1 MARKRLFTRPDA
13 PQLWAV
19 IDEAVL
25 RRPIGGARVMRDQI
39 EVLIEAS
46 ALPKVRLQVMPFRA
60 GGHTAAGGAFTIL
73 RFPDQD
79 LPDVVY
85 IEHLTSAL
93 YLDKREEV
101 DRYLA
106 AVGRLF
112 IDAEPVTDTPAILRG
127 ILRELQT

>member
-1 MARKRLFTRPDA
+1 MARKRLLTRPDA

-19 IDEAVL
+19 VDEAVL
-25 RRPIGGARVMRDQI
+25 RRPIGGTRAMRDQI
-39 EVLIEAS
+39 QALIEAS
-46 ALPKVRLQVMPFRA
+46 HLPNVRLQVMPFHA
-60 GGHTAAGGAFTIL
+60 GGHAAAGGAFTIL
-73 RFPDQD
+73 RFPDED

-93 YLDKREEV
+93 YVDKREEV

-112 IDAEPVTDTPAILRG
+112 IDAEPVADTPAILHT
-127 ILRELQT
+127 ILGELKT